1 MTAGQL
7 LQFSSVFLLIFV
19 FIGIAYV
26 NPSLSGVWP
35 FLQAE
40 RELCSGDRRTVVFS
54 QLINITFLYLF
65 GKLFVDSYLK
75 KDTKAAGANGKSTR
89 SKKVD

>member
-19 FIGIAYV
+19 FIGIAYEGL
-26 NPSLSGVWP
+26 SLSGQWP
-35 FLQAE
+35 FLQAQ

-54 QLINITFLYLF
+54 QLVNITFLYLF
-65 GKLFVDSYLK
+65 GKLYVDSYVK
-75 KDTKAAGANGKSTR
+75 KDPKAPANGKGTD
-89 SKKVD
+89 SKKRD